1 MWQKPIE
8 ECYFSKAIKLCKASQ
23 LLSNLRTELSIY
35 AMVVLIALKGLYRGK
50 DQYFF

>member
-35 AMVVLIALKGLYRGK
+35 TMVVFIALKGLYRGK

>member
-35 AMVVLIALKGLYRGK
+35 AMVVFIALKGPCRGK